1 MRSSDAVNVQTLTY
15 PDGSQRF
22 LVHYEDFDGISLLAD
37 RNALLARYRDHD
49 LKLVSDIFI
58 ASVAANPTKT
68 LTSLANAR
76 EIAAWGT
83 HQPPGTCLAVISLTP
98 FTEEEL
104 EDNGVK
110 STVEAGCIALTGEL
124 YVGAWHSFTYGCDYS
139 HGELA
144 CPRITL
150 PGGVYRVTVHRP
162 FRNNEE
168 RESLEKTDFL
178 IHLELVD
185 AAYTRAQLD
194 EVPGADGWL

>member
-1 MRSSDAVNVQTLTY
+1 MTHATSPAAIR
-15 PDGSQRF
+15 DGATPRF
-22 LVHYEDFDGISLLAD
+22 LVPYEDFDGISLLAC

-49 LKLVSDIFI
+49 LRLVGDNDIFT
-58 ASVAANPTKT
+58 ASVANDPTRT
-68 LTSLANAR
+68 LTTLANAR

-83 HQPPGTCLAVISLTP
+83 HQAPGTCLAILSLTP

-104 EDNGVK
+104 ADNGVK

-124 YVGAWHSFTYGCDYS
+124 CVGAWHSFTYGADYS
-139 HGELA
+139 HGEIA

-150 PGGVYRVTVHRP
+150 PEGVYRVTVHRP
-162 FRNNEE
+162 FRKDEE

-178 IHLELVD
+178 IHLERVD
-185 AAYTRAQLD
+185 AAYVSPPLD